1 MGRYNNINDMECTAG
16 DFRVSRFIQSM
27 DGIDFGNCGVPKQ
40 LQEYIKNDRKAIE
53 DIFVC
58 GDSMYILPK
67 TRETAKYLF
76 DVVMDGYTEDDYCDK
91 IPLAD
96 EVKWV
101 KLGDRYWL
109 SLWWD

>member
-1 MGRYNNINDMECTAG
+1 MGRYNNICDMNCTPNE
-16 DFRVSRFIQSM
+16 FRVDQFIGTM
-27 DGIDFGNCGVPKQ
+27 DRINFGNCGVPKQ
-40 LQEYIKNDRKAIE
+40 LQEYIRNDRKAIE

-58 GDSMYILPK
+58 GDSLYVLPR

-76 DVVMDGYTEDDYCDK
+76 DVVMDGYTEDNYDEQ
-91 IPLAD
+91 PLAD
-96 EVKWV
+96 EVEWV